1 VADEQR
7 SRSGELDLDRFLT
20 FLDAIVAIAITL
32 LVLPLVELPMHVDE
46 YDSVADLVRHN
57 QAAIWAFLLSFEVVP
72 RFWFVQHRAVRRMVG
87 YHGAVGVLLMLWTLT
102 IVFLPF
108 PTGLVAEAGDSAVTK
123 VLYIGTMVV
132 STALI
137 AGVQAVLA
145 RHRDLTEGDP
155 DPSAGIAN
163 AVMLLLALAI
173 TLLVPATSYY
183 PLLLLLLADR
193 LAAGWRRVRGR
204 ASVASDDSTVERLL
218 P

>member
-32 LVLPLVELPMHVDE
+32 RVLPLFELPMHVDE

-57 QAAIWAFLLSFEVVP
+57 QAAIWAFLLSFVVVS

-87 YHGAVGVLLMLWTLT
+87 YHGAVGV
-102 IVFLPF
+102 
-108 PTGLVAEAGDSAVTK
+108 
-123 VLYIGTMVV
+123 
-132 STALI
+132 
-137 AGVQAVLA
+137 
-145 RHRDLTEGDP
+145 
-155 DPSAGIAN
+155 
-163 AVMLLLALAI
+163 LLALAI

-193 LAAGWRRVRGR
+193 LAAGWRHVRGR
-204 ASVASDDSTVERLL
+204 ASVVS
-218 P
+218 